1 MRGKKALPSQEEL
14 RKQLI
19 AEDEQFAFKL
29 SKLQADSFPK
39 RLKNMGEWSEAQ
51 KAKTA
56 IMQVHGIIAK
66 DAETSLVVPIILPP
80 QMSADEWVK
89 AFAKVTDGA

>member
-19 AEDEQFAFKL
+19 AEDEQFAFRL
-29 SKLQADSFPK
+29 SQLQDRSFPS
-39 RLKNMGEWSEAQ
+39 RLKNMSEWHEAQ

-66 DAETSLVVPIILPP
+66 DSETPVVVPIILPP